1 MVIVVLADVWIEGV
15 IKIFVEA
22 FVINMWD
29 DVAIDTLSGAVDA
42 IIDVVPDIIGVEVL
56 VDVNVNN
63 FGYSR

>member
-1 MVIVVLADVWIEGV
+1 MLADVWIEGV

-42 IIDVVPDIIGVEVL
+42 IIDVVSGIIGVEVL
-56 VDVNVNN
+56 VDVNAL
-63 FGYSR
+63 

>member
-1 MVIVVLADVWIEGV
+1 MVIDVLADVWIEGV
-15 IKIFVEA
+15 IKIFVEV
-22 FVINMWD
+22 FVINMRA
-29 DVAIDTLSGAVDA
+29 DVTLSGAVDA

>member
-1 MVIVVLADVWIEGV
+1 MLADVWIEGV
-15 IKIFVEA
+15 IKIFVEV
-22 FVINMWD
+22 FVINMRA
-29 DVAIDTLSGAVDA
+29 DVTLSGAVDA